1 MKLKYIS
8 VAVASLFAGAGAVYA
23 QQSPANTTEAVAPA
37 GDKAKT
43 SEKLE
48 TVTVTARRR
57 EESLQDVP
65 VAVTAF
71 SGQQLKELNVQ
82 NLGDLAGNVPNLTV
96 FAARGSNTTITA
108 YIRGIGQADPL
119 WGVDP
124 GVGIYLD
131 DVYMARPQGGLLDVF
146 DVQRVEV
153 LRGPQGTLY
162 GKNTLGGAIKY
173 ISTPL
178 SKTFNGSVD
187 VSIGEFHQRDFK
199 ASIGG
204 GTEDGVFR
212 ARLAAAVLKNDGF
225 GTNTFS
231 GNQVSNQDIQAA
243 RASFGF
249 YPNGVPFTAVLAVDG
264 VEDNSGVRGGRR
276 LAINRFSPVPLTD
289 SRYDI
294 ASGMPGKNYTHM
306 SGAALTGTWFASDQW
321 KLKSITSRRKSNTF
335 TTIDFDML
343 PAIIADVY
351 ATYADHQTTQEFQGT
366 YDNGNGSSGVIG
378 AYYFKGDAGGKVN
391 NNFFNLPGLF
401 GETIGTV
408 YTKST
413 ALYGDWSQQLAPRWN
428 LGAGLRY
435 TNETKHAVT
444 DNRAYIGAGFTG
456 PYVSA
461 ANFDKS
467 ITFHNYSPKLSLEYK
482 ASDTT
487 NLYASAARGFKS
499 GGFNIRANT
508 RSFPASA
515 NPFKDEVDDTYEI
528 GSKST
533 FDGGKLLINTA
544 LFYNKYRNV
553 QLSVFS
559 SYITPSGQ
567 PGFFGDFTN
576 AGRAHAAGL
585 EVEFAWKFLTS
596 WSVNGN
602 IATLYTRYDEY
613 MDRGVNVA
621 DTKSF
626 TNAPRFQGVL
636 NLEYQTKPAIGDS
649 LRARIGY
656 RYQTHVYPTTDLSPV
671 IAQDGYG
678 LLGASVFWKYNK
690 NWSYAIQGSNLT
702 DKSYRTNGYNIA
714 AFSVLTGFYGAP
726 RQVRAGVTYSF

>member
-8 VAVASLFAGAGAVYA
+8 VAIASMFAGVGGVAA
-23 QQSPANTTEAVAPA
+23 QQSPASPA
-37 GDKAKT
+37 SASTPAKADS

-131 DVYMARPQGGLLDVF
+131 DVYIARPQGGLLDVF
-146 DVQRVEV
+146 DVQRIEV

-178 SKTFNGSVD
+178 AKKTSGSID
-187 VSIGEFHQRDFK
+187 FSYGDYNQRDFK
-199 ASIGG
+199 ASLGVA
-204 GTEDGVFR
+204 TDDGVFR
-212 ARLAAAVLKNDGF
+212 ARLSLATLQNDGF
-225 GTNTFS
+225 GRNTFN
-231 GNQVSNQDIQAA
+231 GDQVSNQDTQAGRFTA
-243 RASFGF
+243 GYF
-249 YPNGVPFTAVLAVDG
+249 PNGLPFDVVVAVDG
-264 VEDNSGVRGGRR
+264 VEDNSGVRGGKR
-276 LAINRFSPVPLTD
+276 LAVNRFSPAPLTD
-289 SRYDI
+289 SNYDI
-294 ASGMPGKNYTHM
+294 ASGMPGKNFTHL
-306 SGAALTGTWFASDQW
+306 SGGSATATWYASDKW
-321 KLKSITSRRKSNTF
+321 KVKSITAHRKSNTF
-335 TTIDFDML
+335 TTIDFDQL

-351 ATYADHQTTQEFQGT
+351 ATYKDKQTTQELQGT
-366 YDNGNGSSGVIG
+366 FDNGRGSSGVIG
-378 AYYFKGDAGGKVN
+378 AYYFKGDAGGQVN
-391 NNFFNLPGLF
+391 NNFFNAPGLF

-413 ALYGDWSQQLAPRWN
+413 AIYGDWSQQLAPRWSV
-428 LGAGLRY
+428 GAGLRF
-435 TNETKHAVT
+435 TNETKRAVT
-444 DNRAYIGAGFTG
+444 DNRAYIGSGFTG
-456 PYVSA
+456 PYRSL

-467 ITFHNYSPKLSLEYK
+467 ITFKNYSPKLSLEYK
-482 ASDTT
+482 ASDST

-508 RSFPASA
+508 VSFPASA

-533 FDGGKLLINTA
+533 FAGGKLLINTA
-544 LFYNKYRNV
+544 LFYSKYRNV

-559 SYITPSGQ
+559 SYVTPTGQ

-585 EVEFAWKFLTS
+585 EVEFAYKFLPS

-621 DTKSF
+621 DGKSF
-626 TNAPRFQGVL
+626 TNSPRFQGVL
-636 NLEYQTKPAIGDS
+636 NLEYQTKPAVGDS
-649 LRARIGY
+649 LRARLGY
-656 RYQTHVYPTTDLSPV
+656 RYQTSVYPTTDLSPA
-671 IAQDGYG
+671 IAQSGYG
-678 LLGASVFWKYNK
+678 LLGASVFWKYDK
-690 NWSYAIQGSNLT
+690 NWSYSLQGTNLT

-726 RQVRAGVTYSF
+726 RQVRVGVNYSF